1 MNSARLLMIED
12 DIDLAENVIEYLEQS
27 GYKIEHH
34 DSGKEALNGLESD
47 QFDLVI
53 LDIGLPDS
61 NGIDICKALR
71 ESGFSAPVMF
81 LTGQTDSGSKILG
94 LRAEADDY
102 LCKPFELDEL
112 GARVKALLR
121 RGASNLIGDTLVHKG
136 VSLSTREGTISFGT
150 KQIKL
155 APREANFL
163 EFLMRNPGKVYKSS
177 ELLDHVWRS
186 DSSVSS
192 ESVRS
197 CVSFLRKKLSGA
209 EFPPMIDNI
218 PAQGYRLSD

>member
-1 MNSARLLMIED
+1 MRSARLLIIED
-12 DIDLAENVIEYLEQS
+12 DNDLAENVIEYLEQI
-27 GYKIEHH
+27 GYLIEHH
-34 DSGKEALNGLESD
+34 SSGKEALKGLSND

-61 NGIDICKALR
+61 NGIDICLALR
-71 ESGFSAPVMF
+71 ESGFSSPVMF
-81 LTGQTDSGSKILG
+81 LTGQTGSGSKILG

-112 GARVKALLR
+112 GVRVKALLR
-121 RGASNLIGDTLVHKG
+121 RGASVLTSDTLVHNG
-136 VSLSTREGTISFGT
+136 VSLSTREGTISFGE
-150 KQIKL
+150 KRIKL
-155 APREANFL
+155 APREANFM

-186 DSSVSS
+186 DTSVSS

-197 CVSFLRKKLSGA
+197 CVSFLRKKMSGA
-209 EFPPMIDNI
+209 NFPNMIDNI
-218 PAQGYRLSD
+218 PAQGYRLSE